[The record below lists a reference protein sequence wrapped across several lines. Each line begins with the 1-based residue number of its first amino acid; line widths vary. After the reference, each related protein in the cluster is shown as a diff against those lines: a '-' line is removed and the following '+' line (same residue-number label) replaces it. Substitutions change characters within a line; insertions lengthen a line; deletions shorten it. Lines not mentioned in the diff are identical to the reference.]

1 MSYNVMDFGAIG
13 DGKTDDGSAI
23 QAAIDAC
30 AASGGGRV
38 VLAEGKHF
46 YSSSIILK
54 QNVELHLEKGSRLQA
69 HEELE
74 TYFNPNEEAE
84 DYDIEKIDKEV
95 VRKPPYVFIYAK
107 DADYISITGEGTID
121 GNAYAFVKRV
131 SQYYVT
137 GEIYPRP
144 TLIYTEHCNHITFK
158 DVILENAPFWTLHPA
173 GCEDVLI
180 QNIRILNHLD
190 VANSDGID
198 PDHSRNVRIL
208 GCHITCGDDC
218 ICLKSTIG
226 NMKYGH
232 TENILIS
239 DCTLI
244 STSAALKIGTEGSGN
259 FRNILMQNCIIS
271 NSNRGISIQ
280 IRDEGNV
287 ENVSFQNIM
296 IQTRRFAECWWGCA
310 EPIAITVADRDK
322 NTSAGKISGIRFS
335 NIFCDSENG
344 VLVHGMPENCV
355 EDIFFEKVQVT
366 LSAKSKWKRGQYDL
380 RPGLGMGIIERKSP
394 GFFLENAEGVSIR
407 DCRVKFQGDDLADFA
422 QAIYAKNCRDLSLE
436 RFKGETASQE
446 YGEVEICS

>member
-1 MSYNVMDFGAIG
+1 
-13 DGKTDDGSAI
+13 
-23 QAAIDAC
+23 
-30 AASGGGRV
+30 
-38 VLAEGKHF
+38 
-46 YSSSIILK
+46 
-54 QNVELHLEKGSRLQA
+54 
-69 HEELE
+69 
-74 TYFNPNEEAE
+74 
-84 DYDIEKIDKEV
+84 
-95 VRKPPYVFIYAK
+95 
-107 DADYISITGEGTID
+107 
-121 GNAYAFVKRV
+121 
-131 SQYYVT
+131 
-137 GEIYPRP
+137 
-144 TLIYTEHCNHITFK
+144 
-158 DVILENAPFWTLHPA
+158 
-173 GCEDVLI
+173 
-180 QNIRILNHLD
+180 
-190 VANSDGID
+190 
-198 PDHSRNVRIL
+198 
-208 GCHITCGDDC
+208 
-218 ICLKSTIG
+218 
-226 NMKYGH
+226 
-232 TENILIS
+232 
-239 DCTLI
+239 
-244 STSAALKIGTEGSGN
+244 
-259 FRNILMQNCIIS
+259 MQNCIIS

-394 GFFLENAEGVSIR
+394 GFFLENAEGVIIR